1 MPRSLCRRR
10 SVVKRES
17 VPTIQFL
24 LVSSFTSAVVTA
36 VGLALLQTPQVPQ
49 FRSSIDL
56 VQVDVSAVDGNG
68 RPIRDLTVQDFD
80 VRVDGKSRPIVS
92 AQFVTVAP
100 SFEVPAAPSPTAA
113 FYSSNT
119 EISGGRLIMIVVD
132 RGSITAGRG
141 KSVMD
146 AASKFV
152 ERLNPADR
160 VALASIPRGPQV
172 DFTADHRLV
181 QRLLQQVDGNAPV
194 VFGVRNLGVA
204 DALAFERKDAVA
216 IQRINE
222 RECGIPAT
230 AEQRSGGNS
239 EVVICYSQV
248 KSEAEQIAVDARQK
262 ARDSIAGLRAL
273 LERLPPSS
281 TPKILVFVSEGLVT
295 VNETSQLAWLEAKAA
310 ESHVTLYALHLQAS
324 EYDAARRRPAETYAA
339 DRALLEEGLYL
350 MTGVT
355 RGDVFRVVSNSDFAF
370 QRLSLELSG
379 YYLLSFEP
387 EVGERNGRPHD
398 IQVNVRRKGVTVRS
412 RRQFTIGPT
421 VVKTVAGDIT
431 ALLREP
437 LPVSEIPIKVTTY
450 SFRETH
456 SDRIRLLI
464 AAEIEQ
470 APTTAGDLS
479 LGYVLVDF
487 DRRLAASQLD
497 TKLPPIAQRVGHSQ
511 RYFSTAVIDRGRYT
525 LKLAAVDEAG
535 RRGTIERVV
544 RAQLNVAGPLQVT
557 DLLIADSAGAD
568 GNMPPA
574 PTVDG
579 DFSGSTLH
587 GYLELFAD
595 APEPLDAASVSF
607 EVATGE
613 TSVALQRESA
623 TLRAAKDD
631 AGCRIAGASVTIAD
645 LPAGDYFAR
654 AVISIGNRRVGQV
667 TRPFRIAHKSA
678 TGK

>member
-1 MPRSLCRRR
+1 MPPASGGQPWAGL
-10 SVVKRES
+10 
-17 VPTIQFL
+17 TIEFL
-24 LVSSFTSAVVTA
+24 LVTSYTLAVVTA
-36 VGLALLQTPQVPQ
+36 FALAVLQTGQIPP

-56 VQVDVSAVDGNG
+56 VQVDVSALDDDG
-68 RPIRDLTVQDFD
+68 RPIRDLKAEDFD
-80 VRVDGKSRPIVS
+80 LRVDGKPRSIVS
-92 AQFVTVAP
+92 AQFVAV
-100 SFEVPAAPSPTAA
+100 SSNVQMPAAASPAA
-113 FYSSNT
+113 ASYSSNAET
-119 EISGGRLIMIVVD
+119 TSRGRLIMIVVD

-141 KSVMD
+141 KSVME
-146 AASKFV
+146 AASMFV
-152 ERLNPADR
+152 TRLNPADR

-172 DFTADHRLV
+172 DFTADHQLV
-181 QRLLQQVDGNAPV
+181 RRLLQQVDGNAPV
-194 VFGVRNLGVA
+194 VAGIRDVGVA
-204 DALAFERKDAVA
+204 DALAFERKDAAA

-222 RECGIPAT
+222 RECGLPAG
-230 AEQRSGGNS
+230 AGQRGGGSS
-239 EVVICYSQV
+239 EVLICYSQV
-248 KSEAEQIAVDARQK
+248 KSEAEQIAADARQK

-281 TPKILVFVSEGLVT
+281 TPKILVFLSEGLVT
-295 VNETSQLAWLEAKAA
+295 TNQTSELAWLEAKAA
-310 ESHVTLYALHLQAS
+310 ESHVTLYALHIQAS
-324 EYDAARRRPAETYAA
+324 EYDAARRGPAVTYSQ

-398 IQVNVRRKGVTVRS
+398 IQVTVRRKGVTVRS

-421 VVKTVAGDIT
+421 VVKSVASNIT
-431 ALLREP
+431 AVLRDP

-464 AAEIEQ
+464 AAEVDQ

-497 TKLPPIAQRVGHSQ
+497 EKLRPIAQRSDHSQ
-511 RYFSTAVIDRGRYT
+511 RYFSTAVLDRGRYT
-525 LKLAAVDEAG
+525 LKLAAVDDAG

-544 RAQLNVAGPLQVT
+544 RAQLNVAGPLQLT

-579 DFSGSTLH
+579 TFSGSTLH

-595 APEPLDAASVSF
+595 TPEPLDAASVSF

-613 TSVALQRESA
+613 TSVALQQESA

-631 AGCRIAGASVTIAD
+631 AGCRIAGASVTIAN

-654 AVISIGNRRVGQV
+654 AVIAIGNRRIGQV
-667 TRPFRIAHKSA
+667 TRPFRITHKSA

>member
-1 MPRSLCRRR
+1 MPPASGGQAWAGL
-10 SVVKRES
+10 
-17 VPTIQFL
+17 TIEFL
-24 LVSSFTSAVVTA
+24 LVPFYTLAVVAAFALA
-36 VGLALLQTPQVPQ
+36 VLQTGQIPP

-56 VQVDVSAVDGNG
+56 VQVDVSALDDDG
-68 RPIRDLTVQDFD
+68 RPIRDLKAEDFHL
-80 VRVDGKSRPIVS
+80 RVDGKPRSIVS

-100 SFEVPAAPSPTAA
+100 GVDVPSAPSATAA
-113 FYSSNT
+113 FYSSNAET
-119 EISGGRLIMIVVD
+119 SGGRLIMIVVD
-132 RGSITAGRG
+132 RGSITAGRF

-152 ERLNPADR
+152 ERLNHADR

-172 DFTADHRLV
+172 DFTADHRFV
-181 QRLLQQVDGNAPV
+181 QRLLQQIDGNAPTV
-194 VFGVRNLGVA
+194 VGVRNVGVA
-204 DALAFERKDAVA
+204 DALAFERKDALA

-222 RECGIPAT
+222 RECGLPAP
-230 AEQRSGGNS
+230 AGQRGGGSS
-239 EVVICYSQV
+239 EVLTCYSQV
-248 KSEAEQIAVDARQK
+248 KSEAEQIAADARQK

-273 LERLPPSS
+273 IERLPPSS

-310 ESHVTLYALHLQAS
+310 QSHVTLYALHLQAS
-324 EYDAARRRPAETYAA
+324 EYDAARRQPPETYAA
-339 DRALLEEGLYL
+339 DRSLLEDGLYL

-370 QRLSLELSG
+370 QRLALELSG

-437 LPVSEIPIKVTTY
+437 LPLSEIPIKVTTY

-497 TKLPPIAQRVGHSQ
+497 TKLPPMAQRVGYGTALFQ
-511 RYFSTAVIDRGRYT
+511 RGSHRPRPLHA
-525 LKLAAVDEAG
+525 EAGGHG
-535 RRGTIERVV
+535 RRGPARHH
-544 RAQLNVAGPLQVT
+544 RARRSRPTECRGTAST
-557 DLLIADSAGAD
+557 HR
-568 GNMPPA
+568 PPHCRQR
-574 PTVDG
+574 
-579 DFSGSTLH
+579 GS
-587 GYLELFAD
+587 
-595 APEPLDAASVSF
+595 
-607 EVATGE
+607 
-613 TSVALQRESA
+613 
-623 TLRAAKDD
+623 
-631 AGCRIAGASVTIAD
+631 
-645 LPAGDYFAR
+645 
-654 AVISIGNRRVGQV
+654 
-667 TRPFRIAHKSA
+667 
-678 TGK
+678 

>member
-1 MPRSLCRRR
+1 
-10 SVVKRES
+10 VVKREA

-24 LVSSFTSAVVTA
+24 LVSSLTSAVVTA
-36 VGLALLQTPQVPQ
+36 VVLAVLQTPQVPQ

-100 SFEVPAAPSPTAA
+100 GVEVPAAPSPTAA
-113 FYSSNT
+113 FYSSNA

-152 ERLNPADR
+152 ERLNRADR

-181 QRLLQQVDGNAPV
+181 QRLLQQVDGNAPAIA
-194 VFGVRNLGVA
+194 GLRNVGIA
-204 DALAFERKDAVA
+204 DALAFERKDAVTMERVN
-216 IQRINE
+216 Q
-222 RECGIPAT
+222 RECGVPST
-230 AEQRSGGNS
+230 DPRGGGNS
-239 EVVICYSQV
+239 DVVACMSQV
-248 KSEAEQIAVDARQK
+248 KSEAEQIAADARQK
-262 ARDSIAGLRAL
+262 ARDSIGGLRAL

-281 TPKILVFVSEGLVT
+281 TPKILVYISEGLIT
-295 VNETSQLAWLEAKAA
+295 ANEASQLAWLEAKAA
-310 ESHVTLYALHLQAS
+310 ASHVTLYALHLQAS
-324 EYDAARRRPAETYAA
+324 EYDAARTRPAMTYSD

-370 QRLSLELSG
+370 QRLALELSG

-387 EVGERNGRPHD
+387 EAGERNGRPHD

-421 VVKTVAGDIT
+421 VVKTVGGDIT

-437 LPVSEIPIKVTTY
+437 LPISEIPIKVTTY

-464 AAEIEQ
+464 AAEIDQ

-479 LGYVLVDF
+479 IGYVLVDF
-487 DRRLAASQLD
+487 DRKLAASQLD

-525 LKLAAVDEAG
+525 LKLAALDEAG

-544 RAQLNVAGPLQVT
+544 RAQLNLAGPLQVT

-568 GNMPPA
+568 GTMPPA

-579 DFSGSTLH
+579 AFSGSTLH

-613 TSVALQRESA
+613 TSVALQHAPA
-623 TLRAAKDD
+623 TLRAATDD

-645 LPAGDYFAR
+645 LPAGDYVAR

-667 TRPFRIAHKSA
+667 TRPFRIAHSSA
-678 TGK
+678 ERK